1 MKTIVFKFKLN
12 EDLEK
17 SISHDSRICS
27 SIVRYSFNRFRDGIS
42 YKEIYNDVSQKF
54 EANCH
59 LKNSSIRNAQGIHKL
74 NRNNTN
80 KIYFGQF
87 KRFQRGLISK
97 EEYKI
102 SRNCG
107 IISEGESNQK
117 GNRLFQI
124 DVSNNKVVYKRSR
137 TEHLDLLLDEK
148 LRGKRK
154 RILSKLQQLS
164 QEKKIP
170 ITIKI
175 KNNNIYLTYDEKIVE
190 CEKKFKKLFNNRVL
204 GIDLNPNCF
213 GISIIEFDYKNNYK
227 IIHKE
232 AIDVTNLQK
241 CSKDK
246 IKFEL
251 YQINHHLMK
260 LCKIWHV
267 SKVACEDLK
276 FDNKKKYWNKDL
288 NRLCKNQF
296 RFGIIKSHLQ
306 ILCNTFG
313 IEFIEVN
320 AAYSSIIGNFQH
332 GSETCPDPIAAS
344 IEIARRTYKK
354 FEKGW
359 FQPKFITEQRIQQVL
374 GNQWKEELKLGYMS
388 WKGLA
393 GIIKKSK
400 LKYRFQLQ
408 PSNAVFSKN
417 YIKKRIYDYI
427 FYN

>member
-1 MKTIVFKFKLN
+1 MKTIVFKFKLT

-17 SISHDSRICS
+17 IISHDSRICS

-87 KRFQRGLISK
+87 KRFQHGLISK
-97 EEYKI
+97 EDYKI

-124 DVSNNKVVYKRSR
+124 DVVNNKIIYKRSR

-154 RILSKLQQLS
+154 QLLSKIQYLS
-164 QEKKIP
+164 QEKKLP

-175 KNNNIYLTYDEKIVE
+175 KNNSIYLTYDEKIVE
-190 CEKKFKKLFNNRVL
+190 CEKKFKNLFNNRVL
-204 GIDLNPNCF
+204 GIDLNPNYF

-232 AIDVTNLQK
+232 AIDITNLQH
-241 CSKDK
+241 CSKEK

-251 YQINHHLMK
+251 YQINHQLMK
-260 LCKIWHV
+260 LCKTWHV
-267 SKVACEDLK
+267 SKVACEDLE

-332 GSETCPDPIAAS
+332 GSEICPDPIAAS
-344 IEIARRTYKK
+344 IEIARRAYKK

-374 GNQWKEELKLGYMS
+374 ENQWKEELRLGYMS

-417 YIKKRIYDYI
+417 YIKKRIFDYI
-427 FYN
+427 FL

>member
-1 MKTIVFKFKLN
+1 MKTIAFKFKLT

-17 SISHDSRICS
+17 IISHDSRICS

-124 DVSNNKVVYKRSR
+124 DVVNNKIIYKRSR

-154 RILSKLQQLS
+154 KLLSKIQYLS

-175 KNNNIYLTYDEKIVE
+175 KNNGIYLTYDEKIVE
-190 CEKKFKKLFNNRVL
+190 CEKKFKNLFNNRVL

-232 AIDVTNLQK
+232 AIDVTNLQQ
-241 CSKDK
+241 CSKEK

-251 YQINHHLMK
+251 YQINHQLMK
-260 LCKIWHV
+260 LCKTWHV
-267 SKVACEDLK
+267 SKVACEDLA
-276 FDNKKKYWNKDL
+276 FDRKKKFWNKEL

-296 RFGIIKSHLQ
+296 RFGIVKSHLQ
-306 ILCNTFG
+306 TLCNTYG

-320 AAYSSIIGNFQH
+320 AAYSSVIGNFQH

-344 IEIARRTYKK
+344 IEIARRAYKK

-359 FQPKFITEQRIQQVL
+359 F
-374 GNQWKEELKLGYMS
+374 
-388 WKGLA
+388 
-393 GIIKKSK
+393 
-400 LKYRFQLQ
+400 
-408 PSNAVFSKN
+408 
-417 YIKKRIYDYI
+417 
-427 FYN
+427 